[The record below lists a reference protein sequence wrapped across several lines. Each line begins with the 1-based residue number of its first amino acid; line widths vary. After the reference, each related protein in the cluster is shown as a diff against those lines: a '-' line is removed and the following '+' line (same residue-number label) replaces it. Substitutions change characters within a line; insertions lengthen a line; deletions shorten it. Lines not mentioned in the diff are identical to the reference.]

1 MSTKTIYSAEYR
13 RLVQSL
19 RDLRESAEISQS
31 ALSGTL
37 GWPQQ
42 RLSAIEAGARRLDV
56 MEFLQLVGAL
66 GLTPEAGIQL
76 AVAATDKKSRVAR
89 SSNGHWSMPCN
100 WLPEWCCG
108 GRFGIDLLSS
118 LAYQPR
124 RP

>member
-1 MSTKTIYSAEYR
+1 MSTKTIYSVDYR

-89 SSNGHWSMPCN
+89 SSK
-100 WLPEWCCG
+100 
-108 GRFGIDLLSS
+108 R
-118 LAYQPR
+118 
-124 RP
+124 

>member
-13 RLVQSL
+13 WLVQSL

-31 ALSGTL
+31 ALSGAL

-76 AVAATDKKSRVAR
+76 AVAATGNKSRAAR
-89 SSNGHWSMPCN
+89 SSK
-100 WLPEWCCG
+100 
-108 GRFGIDLLSS
+108 R
-118 LAYQPR
+118 
-124 RP
+124 